1 MIGRIALVAISA
13 IATNCDGPI
22 DSIDSIDSIRPAQII
37 TIPEDYNVQFD
48 ARPGDTVIEIMNLSS
63 GRTIDELIVKC
74 ENSGGEL
81 IYNPFTWI
89 YSCEGIDF

>member
-1 MIGRIALVAISA
+1 MIGRIAIAIVS
-13 IATNCDGPI
+13 IAVGSCEP
-22 DSIDSIDSIRPAQII
+22 IDSIDSIRPAQII